1 MRVYLCLETRKAV
14 LTMLISLFPAN
25 PSKQGE
31 KSDLPAR
38 ITKAGSKQTY
48 YTIRFLMDRDRMQ
61 DAFRAY
67 AYFRWVDD
75 QLDSSTCAVEEKR
88 PIINRQCELLKACIN
103 GESPAV
109 VSLEEQMLVD
119 LVGNDTEKDSGLQSY
134 LRNMMNVMAFDVE
147 RCGRVITQAELSQY
161 TLWLSK
167 AVTEY
172 MFYFIGHNEPPPQS
186 ATRYHAVCGA
196 HVLHMLRDM
205 VGDIELGYFNIPAEV
220 LENGHISLDRL
231 DEQPFR
237 MWVYER
243 VQLAYQY
250 IEAGREYIYRVK
262 NFRCRL
268 AGFSYLARFEWML
281 RAIEQDQY
289 CLRPEYPER
298 KRLSAGFWMA
308 WSVITSFLNIPWKK
322 YKPAEPVI
330 LTDHC
335 EE

>member
-14 LTMLISLFPAN
+14 LTMLISLLPDS
-25 PSKQGE
+25 PSKQGG

-48 YTIRFLMDRDRMQ
+48 YIIRFLMDRDRGQ

-75 QLDSSTCAVEEKR
+75 QLDTSASTAEEKR
-88 PIINRQCELLKACIN
+88 AILNRQCALLEAGYN
-103 GESPAV
+103 GESPTIV
-109 VSLEEQMLVD
+109 CPEEQMLVD
-119 LVGNDTEKDSGLQSY
+119 LVKNDTEKDSGLQAY
-134 LRNMMNVMAFDVE
+134 LYNMMNVMEFDVE
-147 RCGRVITQAELSQY
+147 RCGRLITQAELSQY

-172 MFYFIGHNEPPPQS
+172 MFYFIGHDDPPPQS
-186 ATRYHAVCGA
+186 GVRYHAVSGA
-196 HVLHMLRDM
+196 HVTHMLRDM
-205 VGDIELGYFNIPAEV
+205 LGDIELGYINIPAEV
-220 LENGHISLDRL
+220 LENGRISLDHFG
-231 DEQPFR
+231 EQNIR
-237 MWVYER
+237 KWVFER
-243 VQLAYQY
+243 VQLAHEYFDEGRKY
-250 IEAGREYIYRVK
+250 ISRVK

-298 KRLSAGFWMA
+298 KHLSAALWMA
-308 WSVITSFLNIPWKK
+308 WSVIRSFLNFPRAK
-322 YKPAEPVI
+322 YLPPEPFT
-330 LTDHC
+330 LSDHC